1 MIFNHFPFSIFGD
14 EEPGNVSTIL
24 QQERERQ
31 MNFNPISQHD
41 TNSNGFDELNRTIDN
56 NMNQDSFN
64 DSPEWLQHW
73 RITQEAERE
82 RLQQLDASHPGASPP
97 EPPTRPPKRPE
108 LRTEVNIFIDF
119 LLSIVCNNNS
129 SEN

>member
-1 MIFNHFPFSIFGD
+1 MIFNLFSFSIFGD

-41 TNSNGFDELNRTIDN
+41 KNSNGFDEFNRITDD
-56 NMNQDSFN
+56 NMNQDCFN

-82 RLQQLDASHPGASPP
+82 RLQQLDASQPGASPP

-108 LRTEVNIFIDF
+108 LRIEVIIFF
-119 LLSIVCNNNS
+119 VF
-129 SEN
+129 